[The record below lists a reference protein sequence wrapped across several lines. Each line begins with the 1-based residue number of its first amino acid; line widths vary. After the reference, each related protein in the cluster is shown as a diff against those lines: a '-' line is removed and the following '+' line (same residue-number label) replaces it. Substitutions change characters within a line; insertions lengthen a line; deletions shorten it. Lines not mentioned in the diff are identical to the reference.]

1 MYKCKNTSEEGVCQS
16 RVYVN
21 LAYMFRVYT
30 CILITYINVSRIR
43 VKKVYVSLECMSMTS
58 EESVCQYIKKPSKGS
73 VCQSR
78 VYVNLDI
85 YRSDDS

>member
-1 MYKCKNTSEEGVCQS
+1 
-16 RVYVN
+16 
-21 LAYMFRVYT
+21 
-30 CILITYINVSRIR
+30 
-43 VKKVYVSLECMSMTS
+43 MTS

-85 YRSDDS
+85 YRSDDSKINISKRLVKKV